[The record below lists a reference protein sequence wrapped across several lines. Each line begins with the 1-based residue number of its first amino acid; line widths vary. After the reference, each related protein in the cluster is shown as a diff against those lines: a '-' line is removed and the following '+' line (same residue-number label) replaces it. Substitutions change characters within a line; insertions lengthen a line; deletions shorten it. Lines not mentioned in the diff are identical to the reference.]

1 MKITRYVVLL
11 GLLNLACDDSVNES
25 TITEYE
31 GGSVVFSWKGI
42 EPRNHDNVVF
52 AIYNSDSRQEFWG
65 YDSVFFSYYHPNVQ
79 FAVKVE
85 ITEPLKHHDYIIDV
99 IGHNSGASY
108 NSKTLLALP
117 IPLASLRLHFTLPR
131 MNPSTLSE
139 RLRAVNQ

>member
-99 IGHNSGASY
+99 IGHNSGATY
-108 NSKTLLALP
+108 KFENSFSTTDPVGLAKT
-117 IPLASLRLHFTLPR
+117 SLYITK
-131 MNPSTLSE
+131 NESE
-139 RLRAVNQ
+139 YTFRAP